1 LNTSS
6 SNIVTNHSKQW
17 WQQACKTCTQ
27 HFSSKLMREK
37 KENDVDVEVLLM
49 KDTVSTIAF

>member
-1 LNTSS
+1 
-6 SNIVTNHSKQW
+6 
-17 WQQACKTCTQ
+17 
-27 HFSSKLMREK
+27 MREK